1 MKFLSTLK
9 FRLLLSYVVVVLFS
23 LAVTGFFLDRSL
35 ERRALEDLRSSMAA
49 QARLAAAQLDPAL
62 LLKEDAARID
72 AQVKRLA
79 AGAGSRITVVGVS
92 GRVLGDSD
100 LPYAEVLRMNNH
112 LDRRE
117 IKAAAAGESAS
128 STRVSGTL
136 REEMLYLAV
145 QVRKGSEPA
154 GFVRLSRPY
163 RGVQGMLSGLRRSV
177 ALSFALSAF
186 FALAVGW
193 LVIILFSRNF
203 GEIIAGSK
211 RFAAG
216 DFDHR
221 IPVGS
226 SGELGKLAETL
237 NYMAWEIG
245 SRVRDAGLRRLELE
259 AAFRDMSEA
268 LLVTDGAGL
277 ITMINPRAR
286 QLMGVKGFAPEGMR
300 LSAMP
305 AGPEL
310 SAAAIKALS
319 SGRPVS
325 FELEPASAPGTVLAV
340 SAAPILENALVRG
353 CVLTARDITGPRKLE
368 RLRKDFVANVSHE
381 LKTPLTAIKG
391 NAETLLGGALDDK
404 EHGPAFTKSIYDQA
418 VRLENLVADL
428 LKISYAES
436 GKDRL
441 EKSEAELFPLAQEA
455 VKATSAAA
463 AVKRVTVR
471 NLVPPGLTVAA
482 DRDKLAQVLINLL
495 DNAAKY
501 NRDGGEVKLSASD
514 EAGAVKVLVEDNGP
528 GIPAAHLPHI
538 FERFYRVDKAR
549 SRELGGTGLGLSI
562 VKHLVELHGGSVG
575 VDSAEGRGSAF
586 WFTLPKQ
593 PA

>member
-9 FRLLLSYVVVVLFS
+9 FRLLLSYVLVVLFS

-49 QARLAAAQLDPAL
+49 QARLIAAQLDPAL
-62 LLKEDAARID
+62 LLREDAPRTD
-72 AQVKRLA
+72 ALVKKIALS
-79 AGAGSRITVVGVS
+79 AGSRVTVIGVS
-92 GRVLGDSD
+92 GKVLGDSD
-100 LPYAEVLRMNNH
+100 LPYAEVLRMSNH

-117 IKAAAAGESAS
+117 IKAAVSHESAS
-128 STRVSGTL
+128 STRISGTL

-145 QVRKGSEPA
+145 QVRKGDEPA
-154 GFVRLSRPY
+154 GFVRLARPY
-163 RGVQGMLSGLRRSV
+163 RGVAAMLSEVRRSV
-177 ALSFALSAF
+177 IFSFALSAL

-193 LVIILFSRNF
+193 AVVLLFSRRF

-216 DFDHR
+216 DFDYR
-221 IPVGS
+221 IPAES
-226 SGELGKLAETL
+226 SGELGKLAGTL

-268 LLVTDGAGL
+268 LLVTDGAGV
-277 ITMINPRAR
+277 ITIINPRAR

-300 LSAMP
+300 LSGMP

-368 RLRKDFVANVSHE
+368 KLRKDFVANVSHE

-404 EHGPAFTKSIYDQA
+404 EHGPEFVKSIYDQS

-441 EKSEAELFPLAQEA
+441 EKSGVELFSLAQEA
-455 VKATSAAA
+455 VKAAAA
-463 AVKRVTVR
+463 AAAGKRVLVR
-471 NLVPPGLTVAA
+471 NLVAPGLAVSA
-482 DRDKLAQVLINLL
+482 DRDKIAQVLINLL

-501 NRDGGEVKLSASD
+501 NRDGGEVKLSAVE
-514 EAGAVKVLVEDNGP
+514 EAGAVKVMVEDDGP
-528 GIPAAHLPHI
+528 GIPASHLPHI

-562 VKHLVELHGGSVG
+562 VKHLIELHGGSVG

-586 WFTLPKQ
+586 WFTLPK
-593 PA
+593 

>member
-9 FRLLLSYVVVVLFS
+9 FRLLLSYVLVVLFA
-23 LAVTGFFLDRSL
+23 LAVTLFLLDRYG
-35 ERRALEDLRSSMAA
+35 ALPLH
-49 QARLAAAQLDPAL
+49 
-62 LLKEDAARID
+62 
-72 AQVKRLA
+72 
-79 AGAGSRITVVGVS
+79 G
-92 GRVLGDSD
+92 
-100 LPYAEVLRMNNH
+100 LP
-112 LDRRE
+112 
-117 IKAAAAGESAS
+117 G
-128 STRVSGTL
+128 G
-136 REEMLYLAV
+136 AV
-145 QVRKGSEPA
+145 QA
-154 GFVRLSRPY
+154 
-163 RGVQGMLSGLRRSV
+163 
-177 ALSFALSAF
+177 FALSAV
-186 FALAVGW
+186 FALGVGW
-193 LVIILFSRNF
+193 LVTALLARQF
-203 GEIIAGSK
+203 GEIVAGSK

-216 DFDHR
+216 DFDYR
-221 IPVGS
+221 IPPS
-226 SGELGKLAETL
+226 ASGELGKLSDTL

-268 LLVTDGAGL
+268 LLVTDGAGV

-286 QLMGVKGFAPEGMR
+286 QLMGVKGFTPEGMR
-300 LSAMP
+300 MSGMP

-319 SGRPVS
+319 SGRLVS

-368 RLRKDFVANVSHE
+368 KLRKDFVANVSHE

-404 EHGPAFTKSIYDQA
+404 EHGPGFVRSIYDQS

-441 EKSEAELFPLAQEA
+441 EKSAVELCSLAQEA
-455 VKATSAAA
+455 VKATVAAA
-463 AVKRVTVR
+463 AGKSVTVR
-471 NLVPPGLTVAA
+471 NLMPPGLAAAA
-482 DRDKLAQVLINLL
+482 DRDKITQVLINLL

-501 NRDGGEVKLSASD
+501 NRDGGEVKLSAVE
-514 EAGAVKVLVEDNGP
+514 EAGAVKIVVEDNGP

-549 SRELGGTGLGLSI
+549 SRKLGGTGLGLSI

-586 WFTLPKQ
+586 WFTLPLNEVKQ
-593 PA
+593 

>member
-9 FRLLLSYVVVVLFS
+9 FRLLLSYMLVVLFS
-23 LAVTGFFLDRSL
+23 LAVTAFFLDRSL
-35 ERRALEDLRSSMAA
+35 ERRALEDLRASMAA
-49 QARLAAAQLDPAL
+49 QARLIAAQLDPAL
-62 LLKEDAARID
+62 LLKEDAARTD
-72 AQVKRLA
+72 ALVKNISRSAGCRVTVIA
-79 AGAGSRITVVGVS
+79 AS

-100 LPYAEVLRMNNH
+100 LPYAEVLKMSNH

-117 IKAAAAGESAS
+117 IKAAVSRESAS
-128 STRVSGTL
+128 ATRTSGTL
-136 REEMLYLAV
+136 REEMFYLAV
-145 QVRKGSEPA
+145 QVRKGDAPS
-154 GFVRLSRPY
+154 GFVRLARPY
-163 RGVQGMLSGLRRSV
+163 RGVAGMLAGLRRSV
-177 ALSFALSAF
+177 ALSFTLSAV

-193 LVIILFSRNF
+193 LVVLLFSRRF
-203 GEIIAGSK
+203 GEIVAGSK

-216 DFDHR
+216 DFDYR
-221 IPVGS
+221 IPPSS
-226 SGELGKLAETL
+226 SGELGKLSETL

-245 SRVRDAGLRRLELE
+245 ARVRDAGLRRLELE

-268 LLVTDGAGL
+268 LLVTDGAGV

-286 QLMGVKGFAPEGMR
+286 QLMGVKGFDPVGMR
-300 LSAMP
+300 LSGMP

-310 SAAAIKALS
+310 SSAAIKALS

-368 RLRKDFVANVSHE
+368 KLRKDFVANVSHE

-404 EHGPAFTKSIYDQA
+404 EHGPGFVKSIYDQS

-441 EKSEAELFPLAQEA
+441 EKGDVELFSLAQEA
-455 VKATSAAA
+455 IKATAAA
-463 AVKRVTVR
+463 AAAKRVTVR
-471 NLVPPGLTVAA
+471 NLVPPGLAASA
-482 DRDKLAQVLINLL
+482 DRDKITQVLINLL

-501 NRDGGEVKLSASD
+501 NREGGEIRISAAQEPGCVKA
-514 EAGAVKVLVEDNGP
+514 LVEDSGP

-586 WFTLPKQ
+586 WFTLP
-593 PA
+593 A

>member
-1 MKFLSTLK
+1 MKFFSTLK
-9 FRLLLSYVVVVLFS
+9 FRLLLSYVLVVLFA
-23 LAVTGFFLDRSL
+23 LTVTAFFLDRSL
-35 ERRALEDLRSSMAA
+35 ERRALEDLRSSMGA
-49 QARLAAAQLDPAL
+49 QARLIAAQLDPAL
-62 LLKEDAARID
+62 LLKEDAARTD
-72 AQVKRLA
+72 ALVKKVALS
-79 AGAGSRITVVGVS
+79 AGSRVTVIGVA
-92 GRVLGDSD
+92 GKVLGDSD
-100 LPYAEVLRMNNH
+100 LPYSEVLKMGNH

-117 IKAAAAGESAS
+117 IKAAASGESAS
-128 STRVSGTL
+128 STRISGTL

-145 QVRKGSEPA
+145 QVRKGDAPA
-154 GFVRLSRPY
+154 GFVRLARPY
-163 RGVQGMLSGLRRSV
+163 RGVAGMLSGLRRSV
-177 ALSFALSAF
+177 ALSFALSAL

-193 LVIILFSRNF
+193 LVVLLFSRNF

-216 DFDHR
+216 EFDYR
-221 IPVGS
+221 IPEES
-226 SGELGKLAETL
+226 SGELGKLAKTL

-268 LLVTDGAGL
+268 LLVTDGAGV

-286 QLMGVKGFAPEGMR
+286 QLMGVKGFTPEGMR

-353 CVLTARDITGPRKLE
+353 CVLTARDITGPSKLE
-368 RLRKDFVANVSHE
+368 KLRKDFVANVSHE

-391 NAETLLGGALDDK
+391 SAETLLGGALEDK
-404 EHGPAFTKSIYDQA
+404 EHGPGFVKSIYDQS

-441 EKSEAELFPLAQEA
+441 EKSAVELCSLAQEA
-455 VKATSAAA
+455 VKATAAA
-463 AVKRVTVR
+463 AAGKRVAVR
-471 NLVPPGLTVAA
+471 NLVAQGLAVAA
-482 DRDKLAQVLINLL
+482 DRDKIAQVLINLL

-501 NRDGGEVKLSASD
+501 NREGGEIRISAS
-514 EAGAVKVLVEDNGP
+514 EEPGAVRVQVEDTGL
-528 GIPAAHLPHI
+528 GIAAGHLPHI
-538 FERFYRVDKAR
+538 FERFYRADKAR

-575 VDSAEGRGSAF
+575 VDSAEGGGSTF
-586 WFTLPKQ
+586 WFTLPK
-593 PA
+593 